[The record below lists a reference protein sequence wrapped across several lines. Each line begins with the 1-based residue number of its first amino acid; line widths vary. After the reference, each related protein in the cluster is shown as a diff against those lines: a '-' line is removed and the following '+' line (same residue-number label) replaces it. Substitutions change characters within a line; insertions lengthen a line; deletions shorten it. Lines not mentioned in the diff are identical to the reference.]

1 MTAET
6 FTATI
11 ALIGI
16 VILVSSLLSG
26 VVERTGVPQVA
37 IFLILGATL
46 GPYGLGVFDLDTDH
60 NLVGNVRAGRVVLL
74 HVLGDHG
81 AV

>member
-6 FTATI
+6 FTATV

-16 VILVSSLLSG
+16 VILVASLLSG

-37 IFLILGATL
+37 IFLLLGATL
-46 GPYGLGVFDLDTDH
+46 GPC
-60 NLVGNVRAGRVVLL
+60 A
-74 HVLGDHG
+74 
-81 AV
+81 